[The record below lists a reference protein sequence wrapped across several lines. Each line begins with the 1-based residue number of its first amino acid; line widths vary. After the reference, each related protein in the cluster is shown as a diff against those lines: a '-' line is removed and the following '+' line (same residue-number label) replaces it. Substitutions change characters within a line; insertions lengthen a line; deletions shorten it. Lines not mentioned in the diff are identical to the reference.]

1 MALQRRAHHL
11 EVQIQGKLHSDR
23 LALQDMVAELSPV
36 ERVYG
41 DVRGFMFPKER
52 LLLQPMYGSPEEIL
66 SILNRSAS

>member
-11 EVQIQGKLHSDR
+11 EVQIQELHSDR

-41 DVRGFMFPKER
+41 DVRGFMFPRER